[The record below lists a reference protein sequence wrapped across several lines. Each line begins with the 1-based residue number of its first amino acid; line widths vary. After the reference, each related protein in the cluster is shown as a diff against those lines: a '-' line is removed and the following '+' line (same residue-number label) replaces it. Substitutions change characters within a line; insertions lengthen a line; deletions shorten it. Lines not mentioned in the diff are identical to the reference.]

1 MYQYLFLRFCYNRL
15 NDLCD
20 ELLVLFHKLLVN
32 LYEVVEFVVIGDD
45 FEKDDVDDDDDGDG
59 FDDTLN
65 TRDVV

>member
-1 MYQYLFLRFCYNRL
+1 M
-15 NDLCD
+15 
-20 ELLVLFHKLLVN
+20 N